1 MIIQGFAAARADR
14 EIRRHVRE
22 KSGDMVVEIAELTGA
37 HPNEVWAFVANG
49 ILLNV
54 AAALELHGMAVTQ
67 PPCQLT
73 R

>member
-22 KSGDMVVEIAELTGA
+22 KSGDMVVEIAEPTGA

-54 AAALELHGMAVTQ
+54 ARRSSCMGWPSLSHPVS
-67 PPCQLT
+67 
-73 R
+73 